1 MSLTSSL
8 LTAISGIITERGG
21 LAVVSNNIANV
32 NTPGYT
38 REVANYEEAPPVPVG
53 DLQFG
58 TGVSLG
64 SIQSIRNNV
73 LQLRLDQEAQNQGRL
88 DTFST
93 GLNQIQPLFNECSGV
108 DLQSLLS
115 QFFNGFQQLAA
126 DPTNTGL
133 RQAVIANAQSLATGF
148 RRGKRNRLF

>member
-8 LTAISGIITERGG
+8 LTAINGIITERGG

-38 REVANYEEAPPVPVG
+38 REVANYQEAPPVTVG

-64 SIQSIRNNV
+64 SIQSIRDNV

-93 GLNQIQPLFNECSGV
+93 GLNQIQPLFNESSGV
-108 DLQSLLS
+108 AYRV
-115 QFFNGFQQLAA
+115 F
-126 DPTNTGL
+126 
-133 RQAVIANAQSLATGF
+133 
-148 RRGKRNRLF
+148 